1 MEKCEDY
8 DATIIYAGKEEIN
21 VDVVS
26 GTIKPYFIVI
36 TSNWK
41 LYI

>member
-21 VDVVS
+21 VDVV
-26 GTIKPYFIVI
+26 KAFI
-36 TSNWK
+36 TSHQAGNK
-41 LYI
+41 INPHIFP